1 MRRGAGFGRA
11 GRNFTGCRTLG
22 LGHRTIW
29 GAPGV
34 ATYSPDQLSTLKIA
48 ISLKYF
54 RFWLLAGLGL
64 TAAGCASDKSVFS
77 HALNNVAARDNG
89 FFLAREKLWAT
100 EATLYKGRNDD
111 YNRVLP
117 LYPTLDSTTVRAT
130 RPDLNDIIKKASL
143 PIQHRAGSDW
153 TDDAYLL
160 VGWSRFYKMEF
171 DDAVLTF
178 KYVNSTSRDPFAKQ
192 EALIGLLRTFL
203 ITKQLDNAKAV
214 SDLLDKEVGLPKDAR
229 ELFLARADYYL
240 QTEEPALAIAQLEK
254 AVPLIPAKNERSR
267 TRFML
272 AQLYQAQGQNKEAT
286 AQLNNILKHNPPY
299 ELDFQSKL
307 LLGQVSDL
315 DQQSKERLDKY
326 FAALLKDPKNKEYRD
341 KIYYEM
347 GRLAYRQK
355 KYGDALALLRTSA
368 RQPTTSKSQK
378 GYTYLLAG
386 RIYYENL
393 QKYRLA
399 AAYYDSTTQAMPK
412 ENPLYTK
419 TKERSDIL
427 QEFAKQYTI
436 IETQDS
442 LQALARLPGTEL
454 DKRLNTYA
462 AAELEAK
469 RLAQA
474 KALAAQQALVKKQ
487 QIDASRITGASSNSL
502 SSSQFGSSSNS
513 NPNSFDATTAVASGA
528 AWYFDNATSLGTARA
543 DFLRL
548 WGDRKLQDNW
558 RTISTPSSSPNAPQN
573 GGVPVSIIGNDQT
586 RVNGG
591 TLGASPAG
599 ANGATPADPLA
610 EQNALVVTYRQALPT
625 TPGQLQ
631 TSNQQIEGAMYELG
645 GIYKELLKEKQRG
658 FETYAGQVERY
669 PRGAHAP
676 DADYL
681 LYLYYK
687 DLPDPVKAAQYAAAL
702 QREFPTSTYARLIAD
717 PLYREHER
725 ALHNA
730 VAARLDS
737 AFTLY
742 KDQRFTK
749 AKAAVARL
757 EQQYPKSDLTDRVAY
772 LKLLLA
778 IRTQPPV
785 AVKASV
791 ERFAKDYPDSPLA
804 PQALALAGAYQKADA
819 GQLYGALAST
829 EKPLLSS
836 QFRPGEVDNRMR
848 IAYGDDELPSA
859 PMVAPAPTAT
869 NAPAAGATGSPV
881 EAGLKPAVDGLAPS
895 KAEKAVPVTTSPSG
909 KSSAAAVSAP
919 AGATPAPVP
928 AGATPTAVPAGSTPA
943 PAPAATVPAA
953 PAAPAVAYATQLS
966 AAHAVVLVYPKGT
979 APTADLTSQLTA
991 YNGKFFRAN
1000 NLTVQAA
1007 QPLGTDQEMVVV
1019 RSLPGSKV
1027 AQSYASKLR
1036 GPQSPLARLR
1046 GQGYQTL
1053 VISLANL
1060 TLLQETGGDLAGYQ
1074 QFYQKVYQ

>member
-1 MRRGAGFGRA
+1 
-11 GRNFTGCRTLG
+11 
-22 LGHRTIW
+22 
-29 GAPGV
+29 
-34 ATYSPDQLSTLKIA
+34 LKIA
-48 ISLKYF
+48 ISLKYY
-54 RFWLLAGLGL
+54 RFWLLAWLGL
-64 TAAGCASDKSVFS
+64 SAVSCASDKSILS

-100 EATLYKGRNDD
+100 EATLYKGRGDD

-117 LYPTLDSTTVRAT
+117 LYPTLDSGTVRAT
-130 RPDLNDIIKKASL
+130 RADLNDIIKKASL

-171 DDAVLTF
+171 DDAALTF
-178 KYVNSTSRDPFAKQ
+178 KYVNSTSKDPFAKQ
-192 EALIGLLRTFL
+192 EALIGLMRTFL
-203 ITKQLDNAKAV
+203 VTKQFDNAKAV

-240 QTEEPALAIAQLEK
+240 QTEDPKLATVQLEK
-254 AVPLIPAKNERSR
+254 AVPLIPDKNERSR
-267 TRFML
+267 LRFIL

-347 GRLAYRQK
+347 GRLAYRQQ
-355 KYGDALALLRTSA
+355 KYADALALLRTSA

-399 AAYYDSTTQAMPK
+399 ASYYDSTTQAMPK
-412 ENPLYTK
+412 DNPLYTS
-419 TKERSDIL
+419 TKERGDIL
-427 QEFAKQYTI
+427 KEFAKQYTV

-442 LQALARLPGTEL
+442 LQALAKLPAADL

-469 RLAQA
+469 RLAEAKLMAAQ
-474 KALAAQQALVKKQ
+474 KALAQKQQA
-487 QIDASRITGASSNSL
+487 DASRITAAPSAL
-502 SSSQFGSSSNS
+502 SGSQRDIS
-513 NPNSFDATTAVASGA
+513 NPNAFDATTAVASGA
-528 AWYFDNATSLGTARA
+528 GWYFDNATSLGTARA

-558 RTISTPSSSPNAPQN
+558 RTVNTPSSSPNAPQN
-573 GGVPVSIIGNDQT
+573 GGAPVSITGNDQT

-591 TLGASPAG
+591 AP
-599 ANGATPADPLA
+599 GATGTAPAAAADPLA
-610 EQNALVVTYRQALPT
+610 EQNALVATYRQSLPT
-625 TPGQLQ
+625 TPEKLQ
-631 TSNQQIEGAMYELG
+631 VSDKQIETAMYALG

-658 FETYAGQVERY
+658 YETYAGEVTRY
-669 PRGAHAP
+669 PRGEHAP

-687 DLPDPVKAAQYAAAL
+687 DLPDPAKAAQYAAAL
-702 QREFPTSTYARLIAD
+702 QREFPTSTYAKLIAD

-725 ALHNA
+725 ALHTA
-730 VAARLDS
+730 VAVRLDS

-749 AKAAVARL
+749 SKAVVARL
-757 EQQYPKSDLTDRVAY
+757 EKQYPKSDLTDRVAY

-785 AVKASV
+785 AVRTSV
-791 ERFAKDYPDSPLA
+791 NQFAKDYPDSPLV
-804 PQALALAGAYQKADA
+804 PQALALAGAYQKAEA

-829 EKPLLSS
+829 EKPQLSS
-836 QFRPGEVDNRMR
+836 VFRPGEVENRMR
-848 IAYGDDELPSA
+848 IAYADELPSTTQ
-859 PMVAPAPTAT
+859 PSPTAPATPTGLPAMTKSASLQEAALAPVKADASLKAPAQPVPAVPAPPATTSSPAKQPAPPTASPASAAGAPT
-869 NAPAAGATGSPV
+869 NAPAA
-881 EAGLKPAVDGLAPS
+881 AP
-895 KAEKAVPVTTSPSG
+895 
-909 KSSAAAVSAP
+909 
-919 AGATPAPVP
+919 ATPA
-928 AGATPTAVPAGSTPA
+928 APT
-943 PAPAATVPAA
+943 
-953 PAAPAVAYATQLS
+953 VAYATQLS
-966 AAHAVVLVYPKGT
+966 AAHAVVLIYPKGT
-979 APTADLTSQLTA
+979 APTADLANQLTT

-1000 NLTVQAA
+1000 NLTVQPA
-1007 QPLGTDQEMVVV
+1007 QPLGADQEMVVV

-1027 AQSYASKLR
+1027 AQSYATKLR

-1046 GQGYQTL
+1046 GQGYQAV
-1053 VISLANL
+1053 VISLDNL
-1060 TLLQETGGDLAGYQ
+1060 TLLQTAGGDLAGYQ

>member
-1 MRRGAGFGRA
+1 M
-11 GRNFTGCRTLG
+11 
-22 LGHRTIW
+22 
-29 GAPGV
+29 
-34 ATYSPDQLSTLKIA
+34 KIA
-48 ISLKYF
+48 ISPKYY
-54 RFWLLAGLGL
+54 WLGLLAGLGL
-64 TAAGCASDKSVFS
+64 SLAGCASDKSLVS

-100 EATLYKGRNDD
+100 EATLYKGRGDD

-130 RPDLNDIIKKASL
+130 RTDLNDIIKKASL

-171 DDAVLTF
+171 DDAILTF

-192 EALIGLLRTFL
+192 EALIGLMRSFL
-203 ITKQLDNAKAV
+203 VTKQLDNAKAV
-214 SDLLDKEVGLPKDAR
+214 SDLLDKEVGLAKDAR
-229 ELFLARADYYL
+229 ELFLARAEYYL
-240 QTEEPALAIAQLEK
+240 QTEEPQLAIAQLER
-254 AVPLIPAKNERSR
+254 AVPLIPTKNERSR
-267 TRFML
+267 TRFIL
-272 AQLYQAQGQNKEAT
+272 AQLYQAQGQDKEAT
-286 AQLNNILKHNPPY
+286 AQLNDILKHNPPY
-299 ELDFQSKL
+299 ELDFQAKL

-315 DQQSKERLDKY
+315 DKQSKERLDKY

-347 GRLAYRQK
+347 GRLAYRQQ
-355 KYGDALALLRTSA
+355 KYGDALALLRTA
-368 RQPTTSKSQK
+368 AKVPTVSKSQK

-393 QKYRLA
+393 RKYPLA
-399 AAYYDSTTQAMPK
+399 AAYYDSTVQAMPK
-412 ENPLYTK
+412 ENPLYTA
-419 TKERSDIL
+419 TKERADIL
-427 QEFAKQYTI
+427 KDFAKKYVI

-442 LQALARLPGTEL
+442 LQALARLPEAEL

-462 AAELEAK
+462 AADLEAK
-469 RLAQA
+469 RQA
-474 KALAAQQALVKKQ
+474 DIKALAAQKALDQKARA
-487 QIDASRITGASSNSL
+487 DASRISGTPSAL
-502 SSSQFGSSSNS
+502 SGNQRDIG
-513 NPNSFDATTAVASGA
+513 NPNAFDATSAVASGA
-528 AWYFDNATSLGTARA
+528 KWYFDNPTALGTARA
-543 DFLRL
+543 DFIRL

-558 RTISTPSSSPNAPQN
+558 RTTLTASSSPNAPQN
-573 GGVPVSIIGNDQT
+573 GGVPVSITGNDQT
-586 RVNGG
+586 RVNGEEA
-591 TLGASPAG
+591 GASPA
-599 ANGATPADPLA
+599 TPAAPLDPLA
-610 EQNALVVTYRQALPT
+610 AQSALVATYRQNLPT
-625 TPGQLQ
+625 TPAQLA
-631 TSNQQIEGAMYELG
+631 TSNQQVEAAMYELG

-658 FETYAGQVERY
+658 YDTYAGQVERY

-730 VAARLDS
+730 VATRLDS

-742 KDQRFTK
+742 KDQYFTR
-749 AKAAVARL
+749 ARAAVARL

-785 AVKASV
+785 AVRASV
-791 ERFAKDYPDSPLA
+791 AQFAKDYPTSPLV
-804 PQALALAGAYQKADA
+804 PQAQALAGAYQKAEA
-819 GQLYGALAST
+819 GQLTGALAST
-829 EKPLLSS
+829 EKPVVS
-836 QFRPGEVDNRMR
+836 QFRPGEVENRMR
-848 IAYGDDELPSA
+848 ILYAEDESPYQPLTPTT
-859 PMVAPAPTAT
+859 APAPTPTAGQKAAT
-869 NAPAAGATGSPV
+869 PPAA
-881 EAGLKPAVDGLAPS
+881 APS
-895 KAEKAVPVTTSPSG
+895 SSSKANPNSP
-909 KSSAAAVSAP
+909 
-919 AGATPAPVP
+919 
-928 AGATPTAVPAGSTPA
+928 TPA
-943 PAPAATVPAA
+943 PAGSQPAPTPTNQPSAAPAGQPAPTAAPATSTTPATTPA
-953 PAAPAVAYATQLS
+953 PTSPATPVVPAAPAVAYATQLS

-979 APTADLTSQLTA
+979 VPTADLAGQLTT

-1000 NLTVQAA
+1000 NLAVQPA

-1019 RSLPGSKV
+1019 RSLPGAKV
-1027 AQSYASKLR
+1027 AQSYATKLR

-1046 GQGYQTL
+1046 GQGYQAL

-1060 TLLQETGGDLAGYQ
+1060 TLLQETGGDLSGYQ

>member
-1 MRRGAGFGRA
+1 M
-11 GRNFTGCRTLG
+11 
-22 LGHRTIW
+22 
-29 GAPGV
+29 
-34 ATYSPDQLSTLKIA
+34 KIA
-48 ISLKYF
+48 IPPTYYRLG
-54 RFWLLAGLGL
+54 LLAGLGL
-64 TAAGCASDKSVFS
+64 SLAGCASDKSLVS

-100 EATLYKGRNDD
+100 EATLYKGRGDD

-130 RPDLNDIIKKASL
+130 RTDLNDVIKKASL
-143 PIQHRAGSDW
+143 PIQHRSGSDW

-160 VGWSRFYKMEF
+160 VAWSRFYKMEF
-171 DDAVLTF
+171 DDAILTF

-192 EALIGLLRTFL
+192 EALIGLMRSFL

-214 SDLLDKEVGLPKDAR
+214 SDLLDKEVGLVKDAR

-240 QTEEPALAIAQLEK
+240 QVEEPKLAITQLER

-267 TRFML
+267 TRFIL
-272 AQLYQAQGQNKEAT
+272 AQLYQAQGQDKEAT
-286 AQLNNILKHNPPY
+286 AQLNDILKHNPPY
-299 ELDFQSKL
+299 ELDFQAKL

-315 DQQSKERLDKY
+315 DKQSKERLDKY

-347 GRLAYRQK
+347 GRLAYRQQ
-355 KYGDALALLRTSA
+355 KYGDALALLRTA
-368 RQPTTSKSQK
+368 AKVPTVSKSQK

-393 QKYRLA
+393 RKYPLA
-399 AAYYDSTTQAMPK
+399 AAYYDSTVQAMPK
-412 ENPLYTK
+412 ENPLYAA
-419 TKERSDIL
+419 TKERADIL
-427 QEFAKQYTI
+427 KEFAKQYVI

-442 LQALARLPGTEL
+442 LQALARLPEAEL

-469 RLAQA
+469 RQA
-474 KALAAQQALVKKQ
+474 AAKVLAAQKAQAQKARVE
-487 QIDASRITGASSNSL
+487 ASRISGTPSAL
-502 SSSQFGSSSNS
+502 SGSQRDIS
-513 NPNSFDATTAVASGA
+513 NPNAFDATAAVPSGA
-528 AWYFDNATSLGTARA
+528 QWYFDNPTALGTARA
-543 DFLRL
+543 DFIRL

-558 RTISTPSSSPNAPQN
+558 RTTLTPSNSPNAPQN
-573 GGVPVSIIGNDQT
+573 GGVPVSLTGNDQT

-591 TLGASPAG
+591 DGTAAGTPA
-599 ANGATPADPLA
+599 APADPLA
-610 EQNALVVTYRQALPT
+610 AQNALVATYRQSLPT
-625 TPGQLQ
+625 TPAQLA
-631 TSNQQIEGAMYELG
+631 TSNQQVEAAMYELG

-658 FETYAGQVERY
+658 YETYASQVERY
-669 PRGAHAP
+669 PRGTHAP

-687 DLPDPVKAAQYAAAL
+687 DLPDPAKAAQYAAAL

-742 KDQRFTK
+742 KDQYFTR

-785 AVKASV
+785 AVRASV
-791 ERFAKDYPDSPLA
+791 AQFAKDYPDSPLV
-804 PQALALAGAYQKADA
+804 PQAQALAGAFRKAEA
-819 GQLYGALAST
+819 GQLTGALAST
-829 EKPLLSS
+829 EKPVVS
-836 QFRPGEVDNRMR
+836 QFRPGEVENRMR
-848 IAYGDDELPSA
+848 IVYADDE
-859 PMVAPAPTAT
+859 
-869 NAPAAGATGSPV
+869 SPYQP
-881 EAGLKPAVDGLAPS
+881 L
-895 KAEKAVPVTTSPSG
+895 
-909 KSSAAAVSAP
+909 
-919 AGATPAPVP
+919 TPAP
-928 AGATPTAVPAGSTPA
+928 TPA
-943 PAPAATVPAA
+943 PAPAPATSNLKAGRAPVTPAGADASPTRPASTPAGGQPAPTPVGQPTPTPAGQPAPAPTGQPTPASTPAA
-953 PAAPAVAYATQLS
+953 GSPAPSTPASPAPTTPAAPAVAYATQLS

-979 APTADLTSQLTA
+979 SPTADLASQLTA

-1000 NLTVQAA
+1000 NLTVQPV
-1007 QPLGTDQEMVVV
+1007 QPLGPDQEMVVV
-1019 RSLPGSKV
+1019 RSLPGAKV
-1027 AQSYASKLR
+1027 AQSYATKLR

-1046 GQGYQTL
+1046 GQGYQA
-1053 VISLANL
+1053 VIISLANL
-1060 TLLQETGGDLAGYQ
+1060 TLLQETGGDLSGYQ

>member
-1 MRRGAGFGRA
+1 M
-11 GRNFTGCRTLG
+11 
-22 LGHRTIW
+22 
-29 GAPGV
+29 
-34 ATYSPDQLSTLKIA
+34 KIA
-48 ISLKYF
+48 ISLKYY
-54 RFWLLAGLGL
+54 RFWLLAWLGVS
-64 TAAGCASDKSVFS
+64 AASCASDKSILS

-130 RPDLNDIIKKASL
+130 RADLNDIIKKASL

-160 VGWSRFYKMEF
+160 VGWSRYYKMEF
-171 DDAVLTF
+171 DDAALTF

-192 EALIGLLRTFL
+192 EALIGLMRTFL

-240 QTEEPALAIAQLEK
+240 QTEEPKLAIAQLEK
-254 AVPLIPAKNERSR
+254 AVPLIPTKNERSR
-267 TRFML
+267 TRFIL

-326 FAALLKDPKNKEYRD
+326 FAALLKDLKNKEYRD

-347 GRLAYRQK
+347 GRLAYRQQ
-355 KYGDALALLRTSA
+355 KYADALALLRTSA

-399 AAYYDSTTQAMPK
+399 SAYYDSTTQAMPK
-412 ENPLYTK
+412 DNPLYAN
-419 TKERSDIL
+419 TKERADIL
-427 QEFAKQYTI
+427 KEFAKQYTI

-442 LQALARLPGTEL
+442 LQALARLPAAEL

-469 RLAQA
+469 RQAQA
-474 KALAAQQALVKKQ
+474 KALAAQQALAKKQ
-487 QIDASRITGASSNSL
+487 QADASRITAPPSAL
-502 SSSQFGSSSNS
+502 SGIQRDIS
-513 NPNSFDATTAVASGA
+513 NPNGFDATTAVASGA
-528 AWYFDNATSLGTARA
+528 GWYFDNATSLGTARA

-558 RTISTPSSSPNAPQN
+558 RTVNTPSSSPNAPQN
-573 GGVPVSIIGNDQT
+573 GGVPVSITGNDQT

-591 TLGASPAG
+591 APGASPAG
-599 ANGATPADPLA
+599 AAAADPQA
-610 EQNALVVTYRQALPT
+610 AQNALVAQYRQTLPT
-625 TPGQLQ
+625 SPDKLQ
-631 TSNQQIEGAMYELG
+631 ASDQQVEAAMYALG

-658 FETYAGQVERY
+658 YETYANEVTRY

-687 DLPDPVKAAQYAAAL
+687 DLPDAAKAAQYAAAL
-702 QREFPTSTYARLIAD
+702 QREFPTSTYAKLIAD

-737 AFTLY
+737 AFMLY

-749 AKAAVARL
+749 AKAVVVRL
-757 EQQYPKSDLTDRVAY
+757 EKQYPKSDLQDRAAY

-785 AVKASV
+785 EVKNLV
-791 ERFAKDYPDSPLA
+791 GQFAKDYPDSPLV
-804 PQALALAGAYQKADA
+804 PQALALAGAYQKAEA

-829 EKPLLSS
+829 EKPQLSS

-848 IAYGDDELPSA
+848 IYYEDDA
-859 PMVAPAPTAT
+859 PAAPAPAVPTPTSPTPAT
-869 NAPAAGATGSPV
+869 IPKAPDVQGALAPQPTLRAKAMAPPASAVPPPSATTPGANVPALASPPAAPAVALT
-881 EAGLKPAVDGLAPS
+881 
-895 KAEKAVPVTTSPSG
+895 
-909 KSSAAAVSAP
+909 
-919 AGATPAPVP
+919 
-928 AGATPTAVPAGSTPA
+928 TPA
-943 PAPAATVPAA
+943 PAPAAAAA
-953 PAAPAVAYATQLS
+953 PTVAYATQLS
-966 AAHAVVLVYPKGT
+966 AAHAVVLVYPKGA
-979 APTADLTSQLTA
+979 APTADLPSQLTT
-991 YNGKFFRAN
+991 YNGKFFRAS
-1000 NLTVQAA
+1000 NLTVQPA
-1007 QPLGTDQEMVVV
+1007 QPLGAEQEMVVV

-1027 AQSYASKLR
+1027 AQSYATKLR

-1046 GQGYQTL
+1046 GQGYQAV
-1053 VISLANL
+1053 VISLDNL
-1060 TLLQETGGDLAGYQ
+1060 TLLQAAGGDLAGYQ

>member
-1 MRRGAGFGRA
+1 
-11 GRNFTGCRTLG
+11 
-22 LGHRTIW
+22 
-29 GAPGV
+29 
-34 ATYSPDQLSTLKIA
+34 LKIA
-48 ISLKYF
+48 IPPKYY
-54 RFWLLAGLGL
+54 RLGLLAALGL
-64 TAAGCASDKSVFS
+64 SLAGCAADKSLVS

-100 EATLYKGRNDD
+100 EATLYKGRGDD

-130 RPDLNDIIKKASL
+130 RTDLNDVIKKASL
-143 PIQHRAGSDW
+143 PIQHRSGSDW

-160 VGWSRFYKMEF
+160 VAWSRFYKMEF
-171 DDAVLTF
+171 DDAILTF

-192 EALIGLLRTFL
+192 EALIGLMRSFL

-214 SDLLDKEVGLPKDAR
+214 SDLLDREVGLTKDAR

-240 QTEEPALAIAQLEK
+240 QVDEPQLAITQLER

-267 TRFML
+267 TRFIL
-272 AQLYQAQGQNKEAT
+272 AQLYQAQGQDKEAT
-286 AQLNNILKHNPPY
+286 AQLNDILKHNPPY
-299 ELDFQSKL
+299 ELDFQAKL

-315 DQQSKERLDKY
+315 DKQSKERLDKY

-347 GRLAYRQK
+347 GRLAYRQQ
-355 KYGDALALLRTSA
+355 KYGDALALLRTA
-368 RQPTTSKSQK
+368 AKVPTVSKSQK

-393 QKYRLA
+393 RKYPLA
-399 AAYYDSTTQAMPK
+399 AAYYDSTVQAMPK
-412 ENPLYTK
+412 ENPLYAA
-419 TKERSDIL
+419 TKERADIL
-427 QEFAKQYTI
+427 KDFAKQYVI

-442 LQALARLPGTEL
+442 LQALARLPEAEL

-469 RLAQA
+469 RQAEA
-474 KALAAQQALVKKQ
+474 KALAAQKAQAQKAR
-487 QIDASRITGASSNSL
+487 IEASRISGTPSA
-502 SSSQFGSSSNS
+502 FGNNPRDNS
-513 NPNSFDATTAVASGA
+513 NPNAFDATAAVASGGK
-528 AWYFDNATSLGTARA
+528 WYFDNPTALGTARA
-543 DFLRL
+543 DFIRL

-558 RTISTPSSSPNAPQN
+558 RTTLTPSNSPNAPQN
-573 GGVPVSIIGNDQT
+573 GGVPVSLTGNDQT
-586 RVNGG
+586 RVNGD
-591 TLGASPAG
+591 SP
-599 ANGATPADPLA
+599 GATAGTPAPPVDPLA
-610 EQNALVVTYRQALPT
+610 AQNELVATYRQNLPT
-625 TPGQLQ
+625 TPAQLA
-631 TSNQQIEGAMYELG
+631 TSNQQVEAAMYELG

-658 FETYAGQVERY
+658 YDTYASQVARY

-687 DLPDPVKAAQYAAAL
+687 DLPDPAKAAQYATAL

-742 KDQRFTK
+742 KDQYFTR

-785 AVKASV
+785 VVRASV
-791 ERFAKDYPDSPLA
+791 AQFAKDYPESSLV
-804 PQALALAGAYQKADA
+804 PQARALAGAYQKAEA
-819 GQLYGALAST
+819 GQLTGALAST
-829 EKPLLSS
+829 EKPVVS
-836 QFRPGEVDNRMR
+836 QFRPGEVENRMR
-848 IAYGDDELPSA
+848 ILYADDE
-859 PMVAPAPTAT
+859 
-869 NAPAAGATGSPV
+869 SPYQP
-881 EAGLKPAVDGLAPS
+881 L
-895 KAEKAVPVTTSPSG
+895 
-909 KSSAAAVSAP
+909 
-919 AGATPAPVP
+919 
-928 AGATPTAVPAGSTPA
+928 TPA
-943 PAPAATVPAA
+943 PAPASSSLQAARVPNAPVAADANLTRTASVPAGGQPAPTAAPAGQPAPAPASTSPPAPTPTAA
-953 PAAPAVAYATQLS
+953 PAAGSPAPFAPAGTTATTPAVPAVAYATQLS

-979 APTADLTSQLTA
+979 APGADLAGQLTT

-1000 NLTVQAA
+1000 NLTVQPA

-1019 RSLPGSKV
+1019 RSLPGAKV
-1027 AQSYASKLR
+1027 AQSYATKLR

-1046 GQGYQTL
+1046 GQGYQAII
-1053 VISLANL
+1053 ISLANL
-1060 TLLQETGGDLAGYQ
+1060 TLLQETGGDLSGYQ

>member
-1 MRRGAGFGRA
+1 
-11 GRNFTGCRTLG
+11 L
-22 LGHRTIW
+22 
-29 GAPGV
+29 
-34 ATYSPDQLSTLKIA
+34 TLKIV
-48 ISLKYF
+48 ISLRYY
-54 RFWLLAGLGL
+54 RFWLLVWLGLGV
-64 TAAGCASDKSVFS
+64 AGCASDKSLVS

-100 EATLYKGRNDD
+100 EETLYKGRNDD

-117 LYPTLDSTTVRAT
+117 LYPTLDSGTVRAT
-130 RPDLNDIIKKASL
+130 RADLNDIIKKASL

-171 DDAVLTF
+171 DDAALTF
-178 KYVNSTSRDPFAKQ
+178 KYINSTSRDPFAKQ
-192 EALIGLLRTFL
+192 EALIGLMRTFL
-203 ITKQLDNAKAV
+203 ITKQHDNAKAV

-240 QTEEPALAIAQLEK
+240 QTEEPKLAIVQLEK

-315 DQQSKERLDKY
+315 DQQSKQRLDKY

-347 GRLAYRQK
+347 GRLAYRQQ
-355 KYGDALALLRTSA
+355 KYADALGLLRTSA

-399 AAYYDSTTQAMPK
+399 AAYYDSTTRAMPK
-412 ENPLYTK
+412 DNPLFVSTQ
-419 TKERSDIL
+419 ERADIL
-427 QEFAKQYTI
+427 KEFAKQYTI

-442 LQALARLPGTEL
+442 LQALAKLPAAEL

-462 AAELEAK
+462 IAELEAK
-469 RLAQA
+469 RQA
-474 KALAAQQALVKKQ
+474 EAKAMATQKALAQKQQA
-487 QIDASRITGASSNSL
+487 DASRITGTPSAL
-502 SSSQFGSSSNS
+502 SGSQRDIS
-513 NPNSFDATTAVASGA
+513 NPNAFDATTAVATGA
-528 AWYFDNATSLGTARA
+528 GWYFDNATSLGTARA
-543 DFLRL
+543 DFIRL

-558 RTISTPSSSPNAPQN
+558 RTVSTPSSSPNTPQN
-573 GGVPVSIIGNDQT
+573 GGAPVSITGNDQT

-591 TLGASPAG
+591 APGAAPTA
-599 ANGATPADPLA
+599 AAAAPDPLA
-610 EQNALVVTYRQALPT
+610 EQNALVGQYRQALPD
-625 TPGQLQ
+625 TPDKLVI
-631 TSNQQIEGAMYELG
+631 SDQQVEGAMYALG

-658 FETYAGQVERY
+658 YETYAGQVARY

-687 DLPDPVKAAQYAAAL
+687 DLPDPAKAAQYAAAL
-702 QREFPTSTYARLIAD
+702 QREFPTSTYAKLIAD

-725 ALHNA
+725 ALHIA

-737 AFTLY
+737 AFMLY

-749 AKAAVARL
+749 AKAVVARL
-757 EQQYPKSDLTDRVAY
+757 EKQYPKSDLTDRVAY
-772 LKLLLA
+772 VKLLLA

-791 ERFAKDYPDSPLA
+791 NQFAKDYPDSPLV
-804 PQALALAGAYQKADA
+804 PQALALAGAYQKAEA

-829 EKPLLSS
+829 EKPQLSS
-836 QFRPGEVDNRMR
+836 QFRPGEVENRMR
-848 IAYGDDELPSA
+848 IYYEDD
-859 PMVAPAPTAT
+859 
-869 NAPAAGATGSPV
+869 
-881 EAGLKPAVDGLAPS
+881 APS
-895 KAEKAVPVTTSPSG
+895 PAQPS
-909 KSSAAAVSAP
+909 S
-919 AGATPAPVP
+919 
-928 AGATPTAVPAGSTPA
+928 PA
-943 PAPAATVPAA
+943 PAPASLAPVTKASSLQGATLAPTQPAPTTKAANPAPAIPSPTTTQPGAANSPAPAPTPASPTPAAPTAAPAA

-966 AAHAVVLVYPKGT
+966 AAHAVVLVYPKG
-979 APTADLTSQLTA
+979 AVPTADLANQLTA
-991 YNGKFFRAN
+991 YNGKFFRAS
-1000 NLTVQAA
+1000 NLTVQPG

-1027 AQSYASKLR
+1027 AQSYATKLR

-1046 GQGYQTL
+1046 GQGYQTI

-1060 TLLQETGGDLAGYQ
+1060 TLLQEAGGDLAGYQ

>member
-1 MRRGAGFGRA
+1 M
-11 GRNFTGCRTLG
+11 
-22 LGHRTIW
+22 
-29 GAPGV
+29 
-34 ATYSPDQLSTLKIA
+34 KIA
-48 ISLKYF
+48 ISLKYY
-54 RFWLLAGLGL
+54 RFWLLAWLGL
-64 TAAGCASDKSVFS
+64 SVAGCASDKSVFS
-77 HALNNVAARDNG
+77 HALNNVAARDNA
-89 FFLAREKLWAT
+89 FFLAREQLWAT

-171 DDAVLTF
+171 DDAILTF
-178 KYVNSTSRDPFAKQ
+178 KYVNSTSRDPFGKQ
-192 EALIGLLRTFL
+192 EALIGLMRTFL

-214 SDLLDKEVGLPKDAR
+214 SDLLDKELGLPKDAR

-267 TRFML
+267 TRFIL

-355 KYGDALALLRTSA
+355 KYGEALALLRTSA
-368 RQPTTSKSQK
+368 KQPTTSKSQK

-442 LQALARLPGTEL
+442 LQALAKLPGTEL

-469 RLAQA
+469 RLAAA
-474 KALAAQQALVKKQ
+474 KALAIQQALAKKQ
-487 QIDASRITGASSNSL
+487 QADASRITSTPNAL
-502 SSSQFGSSSNS
+502 SGGQRDIS
-513 NPNSFDATTAVASGA
+513 NPNAFDATTAVASGA
-528 AWYFDNATSLGTARA
+528 GWYFDNATSLGTARA
-543 DFLRL
+543 DFLRT

-558 RTISTPSSSPNAPQN
+558 RTVSAPSSSSNAPQN
-573 GGVPVSIIGNDQT
+573 GGAPVSITGNDQT

-591 TLGASPAG
+591 GALGASPTG
-599 ANGATPADPLA
+599 ANGAAPLDPLA
-610 EQNALVVTYRQALPT
+610 EQNALVAQYRQALPT
-625 TPGQLQ
+625 TPSQLQ
-631 TSNQQIEGAMYELG
+631 TSDQQIEGAMYELG

-658 FETYAGQVERY
+658 YETYAGQVERY

-687 DLPDPVKAAQYAAAL
+687 DLPDPAKAAQYAAAL
-702 QREFPTSTYARLIAD
+702 QREFPTSTYAKLIAD

-749 AKAAVARL
+749 SKAAVARL
-757 EQQYPKSDLTDRVAY
+757 EKQYPKSDLTDRVAY

-785 AVKASV
+785 AVKTSV
-791 ERFAKDYPDSPLA
+791 ERFAKDYPESPLV
-804 PQALALAGAYQKADA
+804 PQALALAGAYQKAEA

-848 IAYGDDELPSA
+848 IAYGEDEMPSA
-859 PMVAPAPTAT
+859 PLVVPAPAAVV
-869 NAPAAGATGSPV
+869 APAAGRATPS
-881 EAGLKPAVDGLAPS
+881 EASLKPAAGGLAPA
-895 KAEKAVPVTTSPSG
+895 KEEKEAAAITSPSG
-909 KSSAAAVSAP
+909 KSSAAVVQP
-919 AGATPAPVP
+919 ATPASPASAPV
-928 AGATPTAVPAGSTPA
+928 GTGGTPA
-943 PAPAATVPAA
+943 AAPAAVAPAA

-966 AAHAVVLVYPKGT
+966 AVHAVVLVYPKGT
-979 APTADLTSQLTA
+979 APTADLASQLIA

-1000 NLTVQAA
+1000 NLTVQPA

-1027 AQSYASKLR
+1027 AQSYATKLR

-1060 TLLQETGGDLAGYQ
+1060 TLLQDTGADLAGYQ

>member
-1 MRRGAGFGRA
+1 M
-11 GRNFTGCRTLG
+11 
-22 LGHRTIW
+22 
-29 GAPGV
+29 
-34 ATYSPDQLSTLKIA
+34 KIA
-48 ISLKYF
+48 ISLKYY
-54 RFWLLAGLGL
+54 RFWLLAWLGL
-64 TAAGCASDKSVFS
+64 SAASCASDKSLLS

-100 EATLYKGRNDD
+100 EATLYQGRSSD
-111 YNRVLP
+111 YNRILP
-117 LYPTLDSTTVRAT
+117 LYPTLDSGTVRAT

-171 DDAVLTF
+171 DDAILTF

-192 EALIGLLRTFL
+192 EALIGLMRAFL

-214 SDLLDKEVGLPKDAR
+214 SDLLDKELGLPKDAR

-267 TRFML
+267 TRFIL
-272 AQLYQAQGQNKEAT
+272 AQLYQTQGQNKEAT
-286 AQLNNILKHNPPY
+286 AQLNDILKHNPPY

-315 DQQSKERLDKY
+315 DKQSKERLDKY

-347 GRLAYRQK
+347 GRLAYRQQ

-399 AAYYDSTTQAMPK
+399 AAYYDSTAQTMPK
-412 ENPLYTK
+412 DNPLYAS
-419 TKERSDIL
+419 TKERGDVL
-427 QEFAKQYTI
+427 KEFAKQYTI

-442 LQALARLPGTEL
+442 LQVLAKLPATDL
-454 DKRLNTYA
+454 DKRLSTYA
-462 AAELEAK
+462 ATELEAK
-469 RLAQA
+469 RLAEA
-474 KALAAQQALVKKQ
+474 KAMASQQALAKKQ
-487 QIDASRITGASSNSL
+487 QADASRITASPSAL
-502 SSSQFGSSSNS
+502 SGSQRDIS
-513 NPNSFDATTAVASGA
+513 NPNAFDATTAVASGA
-528 AWYFDNATSLGTARA
+528 GWYFDNATSLGTARA
-543 DFLRL
+543 DFIRL
-548 WGDRKLQDNW
+548 WGDRRLQDNW
-558 RTISTPSSSPNAPQN
+558 RTTLTPSSSPNAPQN
-573 GGVPVSIIGNDQT
+573 GGAPVSITGNDQT
-586 RVNGG
+586 RVNGVAA
-591 TLGASPAG
+591 GASPAT
-599 ANGATPADPLA
+599 AAPADPLA
-610 EQNALVVTYRQALPT
+610 EQNALVAKYRQDLPT
-625 TPGQLQ
+625 TPEKLK
-631 TSNQQIEGAMYELG
+631 TSDQQIEAAMYELG
-645 GIYKELLKEKQRG
+645 SIYKELLKEKQRG
-658 FETYAGQVERY
+658 YETYAGEVTRY

-687 DLPDPVKAAQYAAAL
+687 DLPDPPKAAQYAAAL
-702 QREFPTSTYARLIAD
+702 QREFPTSTYAKLIAD

-737 AFTLY
+737 AFSLY
-742 KDQRFTK
+742 KDQYFTRSK
-749 AKAAVARL
+749 AVVARL
-757 EQQYPKSDLTDRVAY
+757 EKQYPKSDLTDRVAY

-785 AVKASV
+785 AVKTSV
-791 ERFAKDYPDSPLA
+791 EQFAKDYPDSPLV
-804 PQALALAGAYQKADA
+804 PQALALAGAYQKAEA
-819 GQLYGALAST
+819 GQLAGALAST
-829 EKPLLSS
+829 EKPQISS
-836 QFRPGEVDNRMR
+836 VFRPGEVDNRMR
-848 IAYGDDELPSA
+848 IAYAEDETPALPLAKPPSA
-859 PMVAPAPTAT
+859 PVDAAKPVGA
-869 NAPAAGATGSPV
+869 APAATLKDASLQPATPITAPV
-881 EAGLKPAVDGLAPS
+881 ELNPGKQATTAPA
-895 KAEKAVPVTTSPSG
+895 AVTSASG
-909 KSSAAAVSAP
+909 KSSAATVPAPTPNAGAP
-919 AGATPAPVP
+919 A
-928 AGATPTAVPAGSTPA
+928 
-943 PAPAATVPAA
+943 PAA
-953 PAAPAVAYATQLS
+953 PAAPAVAYGTQLS

-979 APTADLTSQLTA
+979 APAADLASQLTA
-991 YNGKFFRAN
+991 YNGKFFRVN
-1000 NLTVQAA
+1000 NLTVQPA
-1007 QPLGTDQEMVVV
+1007 QPLGADQEMVVV

-1027 AQSYASKLR
+1027 AQSYATKLR

-1046 GQGYQTL
+1046 GQGYQAL

-1060 TLLQETGGDLAGYQ
+1060 TLLQEAGGDLAGYQ

>member
-1 MRRGAGFGRA
+1 M
-11 GRNFTGCRTLG
+11 
-22 LGHRTIW
+22 
-29 GAPGV
+29 
-34 ATYSPDQLSTLKIA
+34 KIA
-48 ISLKYF
+48 ISLKYY
-54 RFWLLAGLGL
+54 RFWLLAWLGL
-64 TAAGCASDKSVFS
+64 SAAACASDKSVFS

-100 EATLYKGRNDD
+100 EATLYKGRGDD

-117 LYPTLDSTTVRAT
+117 LYPTLDSGTVRAT

-171 DDAVLTF
+171 DDAILTF

-192 EALIGLLRTFL
+192 EALIGLMRTFL

-240 QTEEPALAIAQLEK
+240 QTEDPVLAIAQLEK

-267 TRFML
+267 SRFIL

-286 AQLNNILKHNPPY
+286 AQLNTILKHNPPY

-315 DQQSKERLDKY
+315 DKQSKERLDKY

-347 GRLAYRQK
+347 GRLAYRQQ
-355 KYGDALALLRTSA
+355 KYGEALTLLRTSA
-368 RQPTTSKSQK
+368 RQPTTSRSQK

-412 ENPLYTK
+412 DNPLYASI
-419 TKERSDIL
+419 KERADIL
-427 QEFAKQYTI
+427 KEFARQYTI

-442 LQALARLPGTEL
+442 LQALARLPGAEL

-462 AAELEAK
+462 AAELAAKRRAEAK
-469 RLAQA
+469 LLAAQ
-474 KALAAQQALVKKQ
+474 KALARKQQA
-487 QIDASRITGASSNSL
+487 DASRITSTPNSL
-502 SSSQFGSSSNS
+502 SGSQRDIS
-513 NPNSFDATTAVASGA
+513 NPNAFDATTAVASGA
-528 AWYFDNATSLGTARA
+528 GWYFDNATSLGTARA
-543 DFLRL
+543 DFIRL

-558 RTISTPSSSPNAPQN
+558 RTTLTPSSSPNAPQN
-573 GGVPVSIIGNDQT
+573 GGAPVSITGNDQT

-591 TLGASPAG
+591 APGANGQPGASP
-599 ANGATPADPLA
+599 PAVSAAADSVA
-610 EQNALVVTYRQALPT
+610 RQNALVAKYRQDLPT
-625 TPGQLQ
+625 TPSQLQ
-631 TSNQQIEGAMYELG
+631 TSDQQIEAAMYELG

-658 FETYAGQVERY
+658 YETYAGEVTRY

-681 LYLYYK
+681 LYLYYR
-687 DLPDPVKAAQYAAAL
+687 DLPDPAKAAQYAAAL

-737 AFTLY
+737 AFVLY
-742 KDQRFTK
+742 KDQYFTK
-749 AKAAVARL
+749 SKAVVARL
-757 EQQYPKSDLTDRVAY
+757 EKQYPKSDLTDRVAY

-785 AVKASV
+785 AVQASV
-791 ERFAKDYPDSPLA
+791 GQFAKDYPDSPLV
-804 PQALALAGAYQKADA
+804 PQAQALAGAYQKAEA

-836 QFRPGEVDNRMR
+836 QFRPGEVENRMR
-848 IAYGDDELPSA
+848 IAYGEDELPAA
-859 PMVAPAPTAT
+859 PLPAPTPAATPDHGAAAMPVAPAKEASLQPTAPAT
-869 NAPAAGATGSPV
+869 NAPALGK
-881 EAGLKPAVDGLAPS
+881 E
-895 KAEKAVPVTTSPSG
+895 EKA
-909 KSSAAAVSAP
+909 AP
-919 AGATPAPVP
+919 ASTSLPGKPGVP
-928 AGATPTAVPAGSTPA
+928 AMPPAA
-943 PAPAATVPAA
+943 PAPAGTAPTPAGAAAAPAA

-979 APTADLTSQLTA
+979 APTADLASQLTA

-1019 RSLPGSKV
+1019 RSLPGAKV
-1027 AQSYASKLR
+1027 AQSYATKLR

-1046 GQGYQTL
+1046 GQGYQAL

-1060 TLLQETGGDLAGYQ
+1060 TLLQDAGGDLAGYQ

>member
-1 MRRGAGFGRA
+1 
-11 GRNFTGCRTLG
+11 
-22 LGHRTIW
+22 
-29 GAPGV
+29 
-34 ATYSPDQLSTLKIA
+34 LKIA
-48 ISLKYF
+48 ISLKYY
-54 RFWLLAGLGL
+54 RFWLLAWLGLGV
-64 TAAGCASDKSVFS
+64 ASCASDKSILS

-117 LYPTLDSTTVRAT
+117 LYPTLDSGTVRAT

-171 DDAVLTF
+171 DDAILTF

-192 EALIGLLRTFL
+192 EALIGLMRAFL
-203 ITKQLDNAKAV
+203 VTKQLDNAKAV

-240 QTEEPALAIAQLEK
+240 QTEEAKLAIAQLEK
-254 AVPLIPAKNERSR
+254 AVPLIPTKNERSR
-267 TRFML
+267 TRFIL
-272 AQLYQAQGQNKEAT
+272 AQLYQGQGQDKEAT

-315 DQQSKERLDKY
+315 DKQSKERLDKY

-347 GRLAYRQK
+347 GRLAYRQQ

-412 ENPLYTK
+412 DNPLFAS
-419 TKERSDIL
+419 TKERADIL

-442 LQALARLPGTEL
+442 LQALARLPEADL
-454 DKRLNTYA
+454 DKRLATYA

-469 RLAQA
+469 RQAQA
-474 KALAAQQALVKKQ
+474 KAAATQQALAKKQ
-487 QIDASRITGASSNSL
+487 QADASRITGTPSAL
-502 SSSQFGSSSNS
+502 SGSQRDIS
-513 NPNSFDATTAVASGA
+513 NPNAFDATTAVASGA
-528 AWYFDNATSLGTARA
+528 GWYFDNASSLGTARA
-543 DFLRL
+543 DFIRL
-548 WGDRKLQDNW
+548 WGDRRLQDNW
-558 RTISTPSSSPNAPQN
+558 RTTLTPSSSPNAPQN
-573 GGVPVSIIGNDQT
+573 GGVPVSITGNDQT
-586 RVNGG
+586 QVNGS
-591 TLGASPAG
+591 APG
-599 ANGATPADPLA
+599 ANHNAAATPADPLA
-610 EQNALVVTYRQALPT
+610 EQNALVAKYRQDLPT
-625 TPGQLQ
+625 SPSKLQ
-631 TSNQQIEGAMYELG
+631 TSDQQVEAAMYELG

-658 FETYAGQVERY
+658 YETYAGEVTRY

-687 DLPDPVKAAQYAAAL
+687 DLPDPAKAAQYAAAL

-742 KDQRFTK
+742 KEQYFTK
-749 AKAAVARL
+749 SKAVVARL
-757 EQQYPKSDLTDRVAY
+757 EKQYPKSDLTDRVAY

-778 IRTQPPV
+778 IRTQAPV
-785 AVKASV
+785 AVKASINQ
-791 ERFAKDYPDSPLA
+791 FAKDYPDSPLV
-804 PQALALAGAYQKADA
+804 PQALALAGAYQKAEA
-819 GQLYGALAST
+819 GQLAGALAST
-829 EKPLLSS
+829 EKPLISS
-836 QFRPGEVDNRMR
+836 QFRPGEVENRMR
-848 IAYGDDELPSA
+848 IAYAEDETPALPLAKPTGS
-859 PMVAPAPTAT
+859 VAPAPTAPAANPPDART
-869 NAPAAGATGSPV
+869 PASPPATAPTELAPSKNAVPAPATTTSASGKPSTATAVGAPAPTTAPVSPAAGA
-881 EAGLKPAVDGLAPS
+881 
-895 KAEKAVPVTTSPSG
+895 
-909 KSSAAAVSAP
+909 
-919 AGATPAPVP
+919 
-928 AGATPTAVPAGSTPA
+928 
-943 PAPAATVPAA
+943 APAATTA
-953 PAAPAVAYATQLS
+953 PAAPATPTVAYATQLS
-966 AAHAVVLVYPKGT
+966 AAHAVVLIYPKGT
-979 APTADLTSQLTA
+979 APTADLATQLTT
-991 YNGKFFRAN
+991 YNGKFFRVN
-1000 NLTVQAA
+1000 NLAVQPP
-1007 QPLGTDQEMVVV
+1007 QPLGADQEMVVV

-1027 AQSYASKLR
+1027 AQSYATKLR

-1046 GQGYQTL
+1046 GQGYQAI

-1060 TLLQETGGDLAGYQ
+1060 TLLQEAGGDLAGYQ